1 MTRVPTVLFVCL
13 HGAAKSV
20 VAAEQLRRIAAERGI
35 VVEAGSAGVEPYDD
49 VPPGVVA
56 GLREEG
62 LEVGGLRPSVVSTER
77 LAAASHVV
85 SFGCDL
91 SAFGPPGRLAQQW
104 TGVPD
109 VSDGYDEARREI
121 VARVEQLVESLLTP
135 TAAPA
140 SDRAAPRA
148 EPAASTPPA
157 PPPGSPTRPR

>member
-1 MTRVPTVLFVCL
+1 MTHVPTVLFVCL

-20 VAAEQLRRIAAERGI
+20 VAAEQLRRIAAERG
-35 VVEAGSAGVEPYDD
+35 
-49 VPPGVVA
+49 VVA
-56 GLREEG
+56 GLREDG
-62 LEVGGLRPSVVSTER
+62 LEVRGLRPSVVSAER

-91 SAFGPPGRLAQQW
+91 SAFGPPGRTAEQW

-121 VARVEQLVESLLTP
+121 VARVEQLVETLLTP

-148 EPAASTPPA
+148 EPAASMPPSTPP
-157 PPPGSPTRPR
+157 GLPTRPR